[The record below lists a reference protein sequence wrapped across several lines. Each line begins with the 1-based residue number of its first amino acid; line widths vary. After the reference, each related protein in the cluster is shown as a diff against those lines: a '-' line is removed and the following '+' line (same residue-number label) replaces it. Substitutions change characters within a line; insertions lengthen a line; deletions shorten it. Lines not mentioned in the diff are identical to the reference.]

1 MGRSALLVNLATNS
15 VEEKPQMTQGRSW
28 HSVAV
33 VGNMTY
39 VIGGT
44 YHVRS
49 VTSVE
54 RYDVISER
62 WSTLNAKFDQFAWN
76 TSSITCNSR
85 YILTFGGED
94 DDGDFSSS
102 TLVRRFDHLKP
113 MGAWVTMRL
122 DSNKPCRQ
130 YYGLMFLG
138 RTSAPEEANNI
149 LVFGGYDGGCKD
161 DSMAI

>member
-15 VEEKPQMTQGRSW
+15 VEEKPQMTQGRFR

-39 VIGGT
+39 VIAGVDPST
-44 YHVRS
+44 YQF

-62 WSTLNAKFDQFAWN
+62 WSTLTAQFDQFAWN

-85 YILTFGGED
+85 YIMTFGGMD
-94 DDGDFSSS
+94 
-102 TLVRRFDHLKP
+102 
-113 MGAWVTMRL
+113 
-122 DSNKPCRQ
+122 
-130 YYGLMFLG
+130 
-138 RTSAPEEANNI
+138 
-149 LVFGGYDGGCKD
+149 
-161 DSMAI
+161 